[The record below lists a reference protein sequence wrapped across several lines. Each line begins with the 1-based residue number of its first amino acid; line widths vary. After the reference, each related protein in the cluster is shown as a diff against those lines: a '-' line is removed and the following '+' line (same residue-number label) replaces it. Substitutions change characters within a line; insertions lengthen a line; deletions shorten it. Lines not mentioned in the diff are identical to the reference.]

1 MNIPRFTYGLASE
14 TGISRTT
21 NQDAASAIL
30 LSGTSD
36 FGILDMGL
44 FMVADGMGADE
55 DGKKAAHIA
64 IDTVSEAI
72 TAHIFQPLIES
83 AHDDIN
89 LNVTSLLTAAVQKA
103 NQRVLKLGQKSGA
116 GCTLTAA
123 LLIGERLYIAHVG
136 DSRAYRL
143 VGNQITQLTEDHSAA
158 FRMVQLGEI
167 SWDEARNIPFDGGRV
182 YRELGNS
189 EDLEVDIIVEHFQ
202 KSSHLLL
209 CTGGLIGWDWDFI
222 KEAELQTILQ
232 HSDPQTACNRLI
244 TLSMEH
250 ASPTNLT
257 ALVVKS
263 SNE

>member
-1 MNIPRFTYGLASE
+1 MNIPRFTYGLASD
-14 TGISRTT
+14 TGISRAT

-30 LSGTSD
+30 ISGTSD

-55 DGKKAAHIA
+55 DGKKAAQIA
-64 IDTVSEAI
+64 IDTVAAEI
-72 TAHIFQPLIES
+72 TTHIFQPLIES

-89 LNVTSLLTAAVQKA
+89 LNLSSILTAAVQKA
-103 NQRVLKLGQKSGA
+103 NARVLKLPQNAA

-136 DSRAYRL
+136 DSRAYRF
-143 VGNQITQLTEDHSAA
+143 VHNQITQLTEDHTLVN
-158 FRMVQLGEI
+158 RLVQLGQI
-167 SWDEARNIPFDGGRV
+167 TWDKAKIHPVDGNLR
-182 YRELGNS
+182 RALGWS

-209 CTGGLIGWDWDFI
+209 CTGGLIGWDWDYV
-222 KEAELQTILQ
+222 KESELQTILQ

-250 ASPTNLT
+250 ASPANLT

-263 SNE
+263 SDG